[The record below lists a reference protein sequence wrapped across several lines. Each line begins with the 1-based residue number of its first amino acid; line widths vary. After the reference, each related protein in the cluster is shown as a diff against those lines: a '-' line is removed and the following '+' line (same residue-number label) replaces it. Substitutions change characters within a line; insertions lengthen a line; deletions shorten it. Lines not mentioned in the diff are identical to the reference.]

1 MNWKIIWNRDLGKVF
16 ETWKESASKVNP
28 FRLGRRWVK
37 IFIVKESD
45 IKINE
50 GLIDESEVEDQ
61 ITNLEVAICRTFIEI
76 YDLNDGFKDTQ

>member
-1 MNWKIIWNRDLGKVF
+1 MERKCF
-16 ETWKESASKVNP
+16 EGEPVSAGTKM
-28 FRLGRRWVK
+28 GK

-61 ITNLEVAICRTFIEI
+61 IT
-76 YDLNDGFKDTQ
+76 KP

>member
-1 MNWKIIWNRDLGKVF
+1 MERKCF
-16 ETWKESASKVNP
+16 EGEPVSAGTKM
-28 FRLGRRWVK
+28 GK

-76 YDLNDGFKDTQ
+76 MI